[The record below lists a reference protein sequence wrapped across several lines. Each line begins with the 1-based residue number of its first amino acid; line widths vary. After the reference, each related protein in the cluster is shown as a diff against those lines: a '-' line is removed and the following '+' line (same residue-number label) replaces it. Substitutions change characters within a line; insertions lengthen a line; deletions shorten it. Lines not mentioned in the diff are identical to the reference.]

1 MARKTTTQAAG
12 KKKQPSVAPE
22 THQSIAEQT
31 EAFLRSGNKIQEIPA
46 GVSGQQGVGKRHI
59 VLGNRREQ

>member
-1 MARKTTTQAAG
+1 MARKTPQSVG
-12 KKKQPSVAPE
+12 KQKKPAVAPE

-31 EAFLRSGNKIQEIPA
+31 EAFLRSGNQIQEIPS